1 MAQVGH
7 MRVPDP
13 LKRGDLVAVVAP
25 SSGVPRNELFQG
37 LAWLGGRYRLLARSS
52 LLSRHGYLAGDDSRR
67 TRELAEAM
75 ENPDVKAIFAAR
87 GGYGAMR
94 IAEDLPWAAFA
105 RSPKWIVGFS
115 DITVLHERASGAG
128 VCSLH
133 GPNVTGLFRTS
144 PAERAALTSLLERHE
159 APAWTGLEI
168 VHAGSSEAVSG
179 LVAGGNLAMLYALG
193 ASGARLVPEG
203 SVLFLEDVTE
213 RPYRIDRILTALRS
227 SGALGRASA
236 VVLGEM
242 TECEP
247 GPDGVT
253 ADEVLRERTAGL
265 GVLVVR
271 GAPFG
276 HGSRNSPLPLGF
288 SARITRVGD
297 RASLTFAPPT
307 S

>member
-1 MAQVGH
+1 
-7 MRVPDP
+7 MRAPDS
-13 LKRGDLVAVVAP
+13 LKPGDLVAVVAP

-37 LAWLGGRYRLLARSS
+37 LAWLGGRYRIRARSS
-52 LLSRHGYLAGDDSRR
+52 LLARAGYLAGDDARR
-67 TRELAEAM
+67 AHELAEAM
-75 ENPDVKAIFAAR
+75 VDPDVKAIFAAR

-94 IAEDLPWAAFA
+94 IVEELPWDAFA
-105 RSPKWIVGFS
+105 KSPKWLVGFS
-115 DITVLHERASGAG
+115 DITVLHERAAAVD

-144 PAERAALTSLLERHE
+144 PAERAALTRLLERND
-159 APAWTGLEI
+159 APAWRGLEAVHEGTKTSVTGL
-168 VHAGSSEAVSG
+168 AT
-179 LVAGGNLAMLYALG
+179 GGNLAMLYALA

-213 RPYRIDRILTALRS
+213 RPYRIDRMLTALRA

-236 VVLGEM
+236 IVLGDM
-242 TECEP
+242 TECDP

-265 GVLVVR
+265 GTPVLR

-276 HGSRNSPLPLGF
+276 HGVRNAPLPLGF
-288 SARITRVGD
+288 FAHLTWTREGASVAFSAPKG
-297 RASLTFAPPT
+297 
-307 S
+307 